1 MTRRHKTDW
10 DRVAELLDDLGSML
24 RPEWHGGLVDEL
36 RGLLMPKIEKV
47 RMKRPKAA
55 EAKRAYSRTPE
66 GKAKIREYNRKYVAE
81 NRERVNAGAA
91 RSKMK
96 RKMKREAEI
105 ALARFV
111 AGCPGSRTRLLGHVR
126 LPEQPRSV

>member
-1 MTRRHKTDW
+1 MRRHKTDW
-10 DRVAELLDDLGSML
+10 DRVAEILDDLGSML

-36 RGLLMPKIEKV
+36 RSLLMPKIEKV
-47 RMKRPKAA
+47 RMKRPEAA

-81 NRERVNAGAA
+81 NRERVNAAA
-91 RSKMK
+91 RSKRK
-96 RKMKREAEI
+96 RKRKREAEI

-126 LPEQPRSV
+126 LPEQHRSV

>member
-1 MTRRHKTDW
+1 MRRHKTDW
-10 DRVAELLDDLGSML
+10 DRVAGILDDLGSML

-36 RGLLMPKIEKV
+36 RSLLVPKIEKV

-126 LPEQPRSV
+126 LPEQPGSV

>member
-10 DRVAELLDDLGSML
+10 DRVAEILDDLGSLL
-24 RPEWHGGLVDEL
+24 RPEWHMGLVDEL
-36 RGLLMPKIEKV
+36 RANLMPKIEKV
-47 RMKRPKAA
+47 RLKRPKAA
-55 EAKRAYSRTPE
+55 EAKRAYTRTPR

-81 NRERVNAGAA
+81 NRERVNAAA

-96 RKMKREAEI
+96 RKRKREAEI